1 MVPLPWLRQLSPT
14 LHEFEFYWPR
24 LVTRVSFIL
33 IDVGYQKCCSKF
45 RSHTQIGSA
54 AGAAFRRFGWA
65 TLGSR
70 EEELRPAAIRSGEA
84 RASSAPEGG
93 AGNFRFA

>member
-1 MVPLPWLRQLSPT
+1 MVPSPWLRQLSPT
-14 LHEFEFYWPR
+14 LREFEFYWPR

-33 IDVGYQKCCSKF
+33 IDVEYQQCCSKF

-65 TLGSR
+65 TL
-70 EEELRPAAIRSGEA
+70 
-84 RASSAPEGG
+84 EGG
-93 AGNFRFA
+93 GIAPRGDKIRRSTSVECA